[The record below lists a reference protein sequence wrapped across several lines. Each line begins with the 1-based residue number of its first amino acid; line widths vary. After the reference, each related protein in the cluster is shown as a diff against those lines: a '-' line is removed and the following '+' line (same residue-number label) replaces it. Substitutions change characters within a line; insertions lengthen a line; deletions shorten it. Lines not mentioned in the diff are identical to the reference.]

1 MPRNNPTPLLRFS
14 KKCALLT
21 FFILPFAFVLSG
33 QGGQKN
39 ETHQTKR
46 ISILPLP
53 AFGYE
58 PETRAYIGAV
68 TLFNIKLDTSKST
81 RTSNAKTE
89 FNYTQNRQIILD
101 TEWDLFFKNEKW
113 ISDGLLHFSDYPDLY
128 YGIGKETQKEDEIGF
143 ESKRFILH
151 ADVLKKVK
159 PFFYV
164 GGGIKIDGYQV
175 STHQTVFKELKSGT
189 RVGIN
194 IVARKDSRNH
204 ILTPQ
209 SGHYIS
215 LSNSHNYASSYFSK
229 VLLDLR
235 KYHQLKKFNQSVIA
249 FRFFQSSV
257 LGPAPFFDLSS
268 IGGDELLR
276 GYRFGRFRD
285 NHLTKVQAEVRTRL
299 IWRVGLAAFGGTGI
313 IYRSVLGI
321 NQEAIKP
328 NAGLGLRFLI
338 DKKENINLRFDY
350 AIGKDT
356 ESGFYISFGESF

>member
-1 MPRNNPTPLLRFS
+1 MPRNTPTLLLSLS
-14 KKCALLT
+14 KKISLLP
-21 FFILPFAFVLSG
+21 FIILPFILSG
-33 QGGQKN
+33 QDGNRN
-39 ETHQTKR
+39 EKHHAKR
-46 ISILPLP
+46 VNILPLP

-89 FNYTQNRQIILD
+89 FNYTQNRQIIFD
-101 TEWDLFFKNEKW
+101 NEWNLFFKNEKW
-113 ISDGLLHFSDYPDLY
+113 VSNGLLHFSDYPDLY

-143 ESKRFILH
+143 ESKRFILF
-151 ADVLKKVK
+151 ADVLKQVK
-159 PFFYV
+159 PFFYI
-164 GGGIKIDGYQV
+164 GGGIKIDGYKV

-194 IVARKDSRNH
+194 VVGRKDSRNH

-209 SGHYIS
+209 SGHYVN

-229 VLLDLR
+229 VLLDIR

-249 FRFFQSSV
+249 FRLYQSSV
-257 LGPAPFFDLSS
+257 LGPAPFFDLSA

-285 NHLTKVQAEVRTRL
+285 NHLTTVQAEVRTRL
-299 IWRVGLAAFGGTGI
+299 IWRVGLAAFGGTGV
-313 IYRSVLGI
+313 IYRSIPGI

-328 NAGLGLRFLI
+328 NVGLGLRFLI

-350 AIGKDT
+350 ALGRDG
-356 ESGFYISFGESF
+356 ENGFYISFGESF